1 MVVLKM
7 AKQSDS
13 TRGKDRKAGPVTTR
27 KRGEMHEQILMET
40 PEETRE
46 AIARIKGHFVE
57 VERAISEEK
66 KNPNAVALGRLGGLK
81 SGKIRKALS
90 VSRKKSRSTRKAA

>member
-1 MVVLKM
+1 MLVLGM

-13 TRGKDRKAGPVTTR
+13 TRGEDRKAGPVTTR
-27 KRGEMHEQILMET
+27 KRGEMHEQILIET